1 MNDTLDTLCSVLDDE
16 LERQGT
22 VLAVLEAQQQA
33 IRVQAVEELEARTEA
48 LGELIREAVQ
58 AEAERQCVLRQ
69 VVEHF
74 DLPEE
79 RQTMTDLIAVA
90 PEPWRSRMRDFQT
103 QIREIVKKTQ
113 EVTRTNRR
121 VLRHSL
127 QVVDRCIDTLH
138 QCQTA
143 VGPDYD
149 ASGHGP
155 HVKVRG
161 PALLDQKG

>member
-1 MNDTLDTLCSVLDDE
+1 MNDTLDTLCAVLDDE
-16 LERQGT
+16 LERQET
-22 VLAVLEAQQQA
+22 VLAVLEAQQEA
-33 IRVQAVEELEARTEA
+33 IRVQDIEELEARTEA

-58 AEAERQCVLRQ
+58 ADVERQCVLRQ

-90 PEPWRSRMRDFQT
+90 PEPWRSRMQDFQV
-103 QIREIVKKTQ
+103 QVRDVVKKTQ
-113 EVTRTNRR
+113 EFARANRR

-127 QVVDRCIDTLH
+127 QVVDHCMDALH

-143 VGPDYD
+143 VGADYD
-149 ASGHGP
+149 ANGHEP
-155 HVKVRG
+155 RPAVRS
-161 PALLDQKG
+161 PALLDKKG